1 MNAPIDCEFNGY
13 EPPYEPAMNR
23 NPMKTQNAF
32 ATLAVVALASL
43 NLGGAAQAQ
52 SASPDLS
59 ALHDALH
66 LSVQQEDAWRA
77 YRAAITP
84 DPQADARHR
93 QAAMMLAT
101 LSTPRRVDLIE
112 AEMQEDAA
120 TLHRQG
126 QAVKAFYG
134 TLSPS
139 QQRAFDQQTAPN
151 AQRNSSGGSSL
162 RQPPSNGMSP
172 PR

>member
-1 MNAPIDCEFNGY
+1 
-13 EPPYEPAMNR
+13 
-23 NPMKTQNAF
+23 MKPQYAF
-32 ATLAVVALASL
+32 ATLAFVALVTL
-43 NLGGAAQAQ
+43 DLGGVARAQ
-52 SASPDLS
+52 SASPDLA

-66 LSVQQEDAWRA
+66 LTVQQEDGWRA

-101 LSTPRRVDLIE
+101 LPTPRRVDLIE

-126 QAVKAFYG
+126 QAVKAFYS

-139 QQRAFDQQTAPN
+139 QQRTFDQQTAPN
-151 AQRNSSGGSSL
+151 AQRSSSGGSSL